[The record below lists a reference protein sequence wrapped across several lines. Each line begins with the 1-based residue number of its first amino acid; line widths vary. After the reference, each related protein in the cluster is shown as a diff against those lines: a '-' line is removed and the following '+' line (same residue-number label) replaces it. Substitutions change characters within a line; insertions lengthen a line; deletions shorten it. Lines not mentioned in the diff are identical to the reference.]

1 MAELRG
7 GSVGVVD
14 YLANDLGPLDFVIDV
29 SITRERTGDSR
40 DPFRSCPPL
49 PEPQVD
55 FIQLEGKFGGKESS
69 TDQFKKP
76 S

>member
-55 FIQLEGKFGGKESS
+55 FILRPCAFRAKQDRWKVDFAK
-69 TDQFKKP
+69 
-76 S
+76 